1 LPPHRGRVPS
11 STTGVRAELRY
22 YPPVVAYPNSDAYRE
37 IVQFAWVIV
46 VTAIHNKRIKGSRRV
61 KIPPFMY
68 IRLLLLVTVT
78 APLWAQ
84 GGRGNT
90 NREAPVKPVPFD
102 RIVHA
107 NQEPQ
112 NWLTF
117 SGNLNSQRHSLLTQI
132 SPANATDLTLKW
144 VYQSRSLDKHEVT
157 PLVVDGVM
165 YTVQSPNDVVALDAS
180 TGKMIWQYSHK
191 PAEGTRN
198 PCCGNLTR
206 GVAILGDKL
215 FLAAL
220 DARMIAI
227 DAKTGKELWNT
238 PIADYKQQYAM
249 TVAPIVVKDKVI
261 AGVAGGE
268 HGVRGFLAAYDANT
282 GKEVWRFNTV
292 PGPGEAGYETWL
304 DKNGK
309 PSDSYL
315 HGGAPIW
322 VTGSYDPETNLTMW
336 GTGNAGPDYN
346 GDNRLGDNL
355 YSSSVIALDADT
367 GKLKWHYQF
376 SPHDE
381 FDWDATQIPVLADIT
396 LQGRSRKTM
405 MWANRNGVFYVL
417 DRTTGQFL
425 SGKPFTKTNWLTG
438 FDEKGRP
445 MRAPGVVPTVEGTLV
460 YPGNQGGTNW
470 YNPSFS
476 PATGLF
482 YIPAWENSSSLYRKN
497 EAPPEFE
504 LGKSFTGGGPGRGG
518 AGGDEVF
525 SSIIAMDPKTGER
538 KWTFKLSAAST
549 EGGVLT
555 TASNVLFAGGR
566 DGQFVALNAADG
578 KLLWETNLGPS
589 VSAGPMTY
597 MVNGKQYVS
606 IQCGN
611 ALYTF
616 ALK

>member
-1 LPPHRGRVPS
+1 MTV
-11 STTGVRAELRY
+11 
-22 YPPVVAYPNSDAYRE
+22 
-37 IVQFAWVIV
+37 
-46 VTAIHNKRIKGSRRV
+46 
-61 KIPPFMY
+61 
-68 IRLLLLVTVT
+68 RLLLLAT
-78 APLWAQ
+78 ATTTLWAQ
-84 GGRGNT
+84 GPGGGPQNH
-90 NREAPVKPVPFD
+90 EAKVSAVPFE
-102 RIVHA
+102 RILSA
-107 NQEPQ
+107 TREPQ
-112 NWLTF
+112 NWLTYA
-117 SGNLNSQRHSLLTQI
+117 GNLNSQRHSGLTQI
-132 SPANATDLTLKW
+132 DPANARDLTLKW
-144 VYQSRSLDKHEVT
+144 VFQSRSLDKHEVT
-157 PLVVDGVM
+157 PLVVDGIM
-165 YTVQSPNDVVALDAS
+165 YTVQSPNDVIALDAT
-180 TGKMIWQYSHK
+180 TGKTIWQYAHK

-206 GVAILGDKL
+206 GLAILGDKL

-220 DARMIAI
+220 DSKMIAL
-227 DAKTGKELWNT
+227 DAKTGHELWST
-238 PIADYKQQYAM
+238 QIADYKQQYAM

-292 PGPGEAGYETWL
+292 PGPGEPGYETWL
-304 DKNGK
+304 GKDGK
-309 PSDSYL
+309 PNDSYL

-322 VTGSYDPETNLTMW
+322 VTGSYDPATNLTMW

-346 GDNRLGDNL
+346 GDNRAGDNL
-355 YSSSVIALDADT
+355 YSSSVIALDADS
-367 GKLKWHYQF
+367 GKLKWYYQF

-381 FDWDATQIPVLADIT
+381 FDWDATQTPVLADIDFR
-396 LQGRSRKTM
+396 GAPRKVM

-425 SGKPFTKTNWLTG
+425 SGASFTKTNWYTN

-445 MRAPGVVPTVEGTLV
+445 MRTPGIVPTEAGTLV

-476 PATGLF
+476 PVTGLF
-482 YIPAWENSSSLYRKN
+482 YIPAWENSSSMYRKN

-504 LGKSFTGGGPGRGG
+504 EGKSFTGGGPGRGG
-518 AGGDEVF
+518 GGDDVF
-525 SSIIAMDPKTGER
+525 SSIIAMDPKTSQR
-538 KWTFKLSAAST
+538 KWTFKLSAPST

-555 TASNVLFAGGR
+555 TASNLLFAG
-566 DGQFVALNAADG
+566 DAMGQFVALDARDG

-606 IQCGN
+606 IQCGA

-616 ALK
+616 TLR